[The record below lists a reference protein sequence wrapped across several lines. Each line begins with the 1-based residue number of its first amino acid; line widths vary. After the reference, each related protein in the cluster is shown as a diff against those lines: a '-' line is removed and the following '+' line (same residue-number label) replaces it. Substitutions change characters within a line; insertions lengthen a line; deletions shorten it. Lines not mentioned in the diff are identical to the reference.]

1 MEFGYLSL
9 STVYTVNQLSD
20 FLGEYQDKILQTIVE
35 EVNETYFLPDI
46 QREFIWDENKSEFE
60 EKEYDA
66 PEEQDKVEYLE
77 SMMPAFLILEYLGNQ
92 SNKLEDII

>member
-66 PEEQDKVEYLE
+66 PEAALTKVF
-77 SMMPAFLILEYLGNQ
+77 SSQPTQILSRDAHSFTFYH
-92 SNKLEDII
+92 